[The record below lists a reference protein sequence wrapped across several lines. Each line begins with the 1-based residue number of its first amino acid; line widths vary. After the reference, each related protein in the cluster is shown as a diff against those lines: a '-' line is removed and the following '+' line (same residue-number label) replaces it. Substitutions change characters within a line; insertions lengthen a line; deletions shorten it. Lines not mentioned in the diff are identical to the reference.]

1 MGPLIRRPDNR
12 LCLGGARAL
21 EPGAAVGSTDDR
33 TLSAVVGAYLRRF
46 LRASFPR
53 LGEIQIEAEWTGV
66 LGFTHDKKPLVGAV
80 RERVW
85 VGAGFC
91 GHGMPQCSGR
101 AASQR
106 PSRVDV
112 SRAKGRWATF
122 SMVRRSRPSINR
134 TNGCR
139 MCPRV
144 CLATAAPDGRV
155 KRAHASARS
164 NPTRASHRAASH
176 RGCDSVT
183 ER

>member
-66 LGFTHDKKPLVGAV
+66 LGFTHDKRPLVGAV

-91 GHGMPQCSGR
+91 GHGMPQCSGVGK
-101 AASQR
+101 ALSHMIAGDG
-106 PSRVDV
+106 SRVHPFV
-112 SRAKGRWATF
+112 SGPANVAR
-122 SMVRRSRPSINR
+122 VLRR
-134 TNGCR
+134 
-139 MCPRV
+139 
-144 CLATAAPDGRV
+144 
-155 KRAHASARS
+155 
-164 NPTRASHRAASH
+164 
-176 RGCDSVT
+176 
-183 ER
+183 

>member
-66 LGFTHDKKPLVGAV
+66 LGFTHDKRPLVGAV

-85 VGAGFC
+85 AVLADWFPAEPTGSLVMTWPDKALPGGQAVMVLGAPPVQLHDHDGLIL
-91 GHGMPQCSGR
+91 
-101 AASQR
+101 
-106 PSRVDV
+106 
-112 SRAKGRWATF
+112 
-122 SMVRRSRPSINR
+122 VRR
-134 TNGCR
+134 
-139 MCPRV
+139 
-144 CLATAAPDGRV
+144 AP
-155 KRAHASARS
+155 
-164 NPTRASHRAASH
+164 
-176 RGCDSVT
+176 
-183 ER
+183 